1 MEEQDMDG
9 NTNIEYNNI
18 LNLLREKPEFV
29 TFNRCFNL
37 FKRGKWEGI
46 ELKPVRIAILRTFT
60 IEPLIPVFGCKC
72 YQMKLRPEFYLG
84 DYNIVEQEILQPN
97 SELYRFQ
104 PEILILSLRP
114 QEFCPKLLDSFL
126 EFSPGELRK
135 EVERVIMTI
144 DNLLST
150 LRSQSDAK
158 VILHNFELCQYPTL
172 GILDIQRQAWT
183 DPERSEGEC
192 HGQNVTLR
200 NINEQLRRV
209 AAQYKDVFLLDY
221 EHLISQVGRAR
232 WFDEKM
238 WITAKMPLSREAL
251 IVLAEEYA
259 RFIRAIKGLSKK
271 CLVLDLDNTL
281 WGGIIGEDGIDGI
294 KLGPEYPGKAYVD
307 FQKAVLNLYNRGI
320 ILAINSKNNESD
332 VWNLIENHPSMVLR
346 KKHFASSRINW
357 QDKATNMLEIANEL
371 NIGMDSMLF
380 MDDSEFE
387 CAYVQQNLPE
397 VFTVQL
403 PKDNPFAYR
412 NILLSLCV
420 FDTLSYSEEDKKRGE
435 LYQAQVKREQLR
447 KQVQSLD
454 DFYRSLEMELII
466 RFAEPKTIPRI
477 AQLTQRTNQFNTTTR
492 RYSEG
497 DIQRFAE
504 SLRYNV
510 YSLQLKDRFGDN
522 GIIGVC
528 IVDKAEKQWHI
539 DTFLLSCRVIGRT
552 VETAFLAYLCKQ
564 AREAKI
570 EEIRGEYIPT
580 SKNEPVKDLFQRHGF
595 DKVSDNNGKSV
606 WKLNPNTSAPSIP
619 EWIKITCD

>member
-1 MEEQDMDG
+1 MDK
-9 NTNIEYNNI
+9 NANIEYNNI
-18 LNLLREKPEFV
+18 LNLLREKPEFA

-37 FKRGKWEGI
+37 FKRGKWEGT

-72 YQMKLRPEFYLG
+72 YQMKLRPGFYLG
-84 DYNIVEQEILQPN
+84 DYNVVEQEILQPD
-97 SELYRFQ
+97 SELYHFQ

-114 QEFCPKLLDSFL
+114 QELCPKLLDSFP
-126 EFSPGELRK
+126 EFSPRELRK
-135 EVERVIMTI
+135 EVERVIITI

-150 LRSQSDAK
+150 FRSQSDAK
-158 VILHNFELCQYPTL
+158 VILHNFELCQYPAF
-172 GILDIQRQAWT
+172 GILDIQRQ
-183 DPERSEGEC
+183 D
-192 HGQNVTLR
+192 GQNVTLR
-200 NINEQLRRV
+200 TINEQLRQI
-209 AAQYKDVFLLDY
+209 ASQYKDVFLLDY
-221 EHLISQVGRAR
+221 EHLISQIGRTR

-238 WITAKMPLSREAL
+238 WITAKMPLAREAL
-251 IVLAEEYA
+251 IALAGEYA
-259 RFIRAIKGLSKK
+259 KFIRAIKGLPKK

-294 KLGPEYPGKAYVD
+294 KLGSEYPGKAYVD
-307 FQKAVLNLYNRGI
+307 FQKAVLSLYNRGI

-332 VWNLIENHPSMVLR
+332 AWNVIENHPAMVLQ

-357 QDKATNMLEIANEL
+357 QDKATNMLEIADEL
-371 NIGMDSMLF
+371 NIGTDSMVF
-380 MDDSEFE
+380 VDDNEFE

-397 VFTVQL
+397 VLTVQL

-412 NILLSLCV
+412 DILLSLGV
-420 FDTLSYSEEDKKRGE
+420 FDTLSYSEEDRKRGK

-477 AQLTQRTNQFNTTTR
+477 AQLTQRTNQFNVTTR

-497 DIQRFAE
+497 DILRFAG
-504 SLRYNV
+504 SSRYDV

-528 IVDKAEKQWHI
+528 IVEKKGEYWDI

-552 VETAFLAYLCKQ
+552 VETAFLAYLVKQ
-564 AREAKI
+564 AKEAGI

-595 DKVSDNNGKSV
+595 ANISDNSGASL
-606 WKLNPNTSAPSIP
+606 WGLNPNASELSIP
-619 EWIKITCD
+619 EWINITVE